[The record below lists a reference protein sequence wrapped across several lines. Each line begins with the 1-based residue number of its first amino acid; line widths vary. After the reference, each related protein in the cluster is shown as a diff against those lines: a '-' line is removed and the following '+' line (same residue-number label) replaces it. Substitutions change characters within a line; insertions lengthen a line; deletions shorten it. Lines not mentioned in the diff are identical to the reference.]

1 MSNGEDAEGDEE
13 MKNPARSRPDREEGV
28 LFSLEEEKV
37 KPKSTT
43 FLVSIG
49 GRRRIGR
56 AEQPGVMM
64 SMIPTSR
71 SFFNSTKYIYIY
83 IYVFFIYLMLSNF
96 QSRQFEIS
104 SHQSAPLDRASSQ
117 HSYPPHSLTGPSAR
131 RSWLNIIGCTLLHH
145 HPHTIQIPTWG
156 SSNGSWR

>member
-83 IYVFFIYLMLSNF
+83 LCIFYISNAF
-96 QSRQFEIS
+96 KL
-104 SHQSAPLDRASSQ
+104 PV
-117 HSYPPHSLTGPSAR
+117 
-131 RSWLNIIGCTLLHH
+131 
-145 HPHTIQIPTWG
+145 
-156 SSNGSWR
+156 